1 MIHHSTCLFLIAIA
15 LSGCTRWRVQS
26 VSPAEL
32 VTTLHSQKVR
42 ITRPDRS
49 RIVLHQPELIRDTV
63 YGRPNRRGIRQGVAL
78 NDVRKVAV
86 RGWDPIGTAVLTVCA
101 AAVASVVYIG
111 VLWSERAD

>member
-1 MIHHSTCLFLIAIA
+1 MIHQLTCLFLIAMT

-26 VSPAEL
+26 VSPKEL
-32 VTTLHSQKVR
+32 VTTRRPYKVR

-78 NDVRKVAV
+78 TDVRKVAV
-86 RGWDPIGTAVLTVCA
+86 RRWDPIGTAVLTVSA
-101 AAVASVVYIG
+101 AAVASVVYMG